1 LLFKHRIR
9 ILEGSEGSCDAED
22 WSNDVE
28 NSTLPYIQSANIPF
42 LNKINSTLVNFVI
55 FFIHEKIK

>member
-1 LLFKHRIR
+1 M
-9 ILEGSEGSCDAED
+9 LEGSEGSCDAED